1 MRHLGHRR
9 GEEGEHAEPR
19 EQPRDEP
26 SDAPERLYH
35 QPARPRAREAMDA
48 AQERAVQTVRLLLLL
63 PPRGLSGTKAGSPED
78 ADADAGGADAAAAAA
93 SASFVSS
100 ARLRLP
106 ALPRARRAASSRLTS
121 IKARSRRG
129 SQGLPSSTD
138 PPPSPAH
145 KDPRSPLPMTPTHPA
160 RHTTRSGLDK
170 VHHMEQLSGYFENDA
185 ALASIKA
192 EYIMWCNITTSI
204 KKDTEEEA
212 ARPVELQP
220 VRRGEPAGDGEA
232 QEPRALLLA
241 HARLPG
247 GLQLGARGG
256 RRRGP
261 EGPPGGAP
269 GQEARLRPA
278 PPLGLAAGGRRLR
291 HAGHRHLLHHPLRR
305 GLARRRALA
314 SPVPRPLDYAAD
326 FPADASKPASRC
338 PSSFSSLVPPKAEK
352 KELSRRDWRDL
363 CDSSPSLVDLMHSLR
378 QYQEQEQDEEAAYDP
393 CSHLH
398 HRHSLK
404 QPKKA
409 HRLQDL
415 VDKRYEDLLP
425 ERDKKIAALMLAR
438 HQEEEEM
445 KDRQLQVSEAWENLR
460 RKEKKHKARL
470 DKERRCHVA
479 DSLEQWQR
487 DRDQRLSK
495 LRLEEQ
501 QLLAARERDIMLRD
515 KKWKKLAKEQECRRR
530 EKSESARLQAEYRKR
545 CQEKQLWDKKLS
557 ERSTRDQSSHA
568 YKEKML
574 QALEKRLMKEMERK
588 RRKTDMNEYRRAQHM
603 HNKDQMDDRLKAD
616 ELYKRLCIEQ
626 KLQRSQ
632 EILEQLLEERNRE
645 LKERSLKE
653 EEQGMIAKVRA
664 KETEEEKRR
673 RKEMLLQIAEMKI
686 QQAREIMSKNIED
699 RAQHTKEMN
708 CLRER
713 NHHCRKQKL
722 DYDEKCNLRDLQEA
736 LRRKDQKSNQILRHK
751 DTAIEESRKLAKASY
766 DLREKVRDL
775 INHNSFD
782 QMALDAHRNASVL
795 RGL

>member
-1 MRHLGHRR
+1 
-9 GEEGEHAEPR
+9 
-19 EQPRDEP
+19 
-26 SDAPERLYH
+26 
-35 QPARPRAREAMDA
+35 
-48 AQERAVQTVRLLLLL
+48 
-63 PPRGLSGTKAGSPED
+63 
-78 ADADAGGADAAAAAA
+78 
-93 SASFVSS
+93 
-100 ARLRLP
+100 
-106 ALPRARRAASSRLTS
+106 
-121 IKARSRRG
+121 ARS
-129 SQGLPSSTD
+129 
-138 PPPSPAH
+138 
-145 KDPRSPLPMTPTHPA
+145 PRWP
-160 RHTTRSGLDK
+160 
-170 VHHMEQLSGYFENDA
+170 
-185 ALASIKA
+185 
-192 EYIMWCNITTSI
+192 
-204 KKDTEEEA
+204 
-212 ARPVELQP
+212 
-220 VRRGEPAGDGEA
+220 
-232 QEPRALLLA
+232 
-241 HARLPG
+241 
-247 GLQLGARGG
+247 
-256 RRRGP
+256 
-261 EGPPGGAP
+261 
-269 GQEARLRPA
+269 
-278 PPLGLAAGGRRLR
+278 
-291 HAGHRHLLHHPLRR
+291 
-305 GLARRRALA
+305 
-314 SPVPRPLDYAAD
+314 
-326 FPADASKPASRC
+326 
-338 PSSFSSLVPPKAEK
+338 
-352 KELSRRDWRDL
+352 
-363 CDSSPSLVDLMHSLR
+363 
-378 QYQEQEQDEEAAYDP
+378 
-393 CSHLH
+393 
-398 HRHSLK
+398 
-404 QPKKA
+404 
-409 HRLQDL
+409 DL

-766 DLREKVRDL
+766 DLREKPGKL
-775 INHNSFD
+775 TATQHKI
-782 QMALDAHRNASVL
+782 
-795 RGL
+795 G